1 MIDVYENLED
11 DSLFMVAFTG
21 NSNVDQMESSNE
33 NIDKTQFH
41 KGRCF
46 LKHKCSEME
55 KLELE
60 VKELYELV
68 NSNK

>member
-1 MIDVYENLED
+1 MEVYANLED

-21 NSNVDQMESSNE
+21 CSNVDQIVSTDE
-33 NIDKTQFH
+33 NIDKTEFH

-46 LKHKCSEME
+46 LKHKCSEMD